1 VPLRLAVPL
10 FSVKTALFDRIG
22 TNGSHDGYR
31 SNAAFS
37 PKHGRAI
44 PKFSREELLQDTSFQ
59 EKNFE
64 KE

>member
-22 TNGSHDGYR
+22 TNGSLDGYR
-31 SNAAFS
+31 SSAAVS
-37 PKHGRAI
+37 PNNGRAI
-44 PKFSREELLQDTSFQ
+44 PKFSREEPLQDTTFQ
-59 EKNFE
+59 EENLE